1 MGFLLLILRLNERC
15 EFIHCQKQLDE
26 TISGASQNN
35 RDISLTT
42 KGNDFY
48 PVDSRSRNRIRSAI
62 IELANTQRKDQQQ
75 DQAWKTPWAPVKAIT
90 SEPPA
95 QIKSRLEMPKFPVPK
110 HIPRWICCELDP
122 NVVHHW
128 VSQSR
133 VYRVFCALSV
143 MVYWTYSRPVPAL
156 SARHSTHEIPYE
168 YCWSFPGLCSSL
180 PHSWRQLLQVKGQH
194 SLIPFFGRADPSVA
208 YSVLTLLSMRAFAH
222 ERTTKL
228 RSPWPWVS
236 SLLQLSSIPP
246 GAGSRQCPWEP
257 QLLGSAYRWLSS
269 TFCLRS
275 LSWPVHPW
283 SGNNA
288 TGREGCTHTNYL
300 CISFQVKIQD

>member
-1 MGFLLLILRLNERC
+1 M
-15 EFIHCQKQLDE
+15 
-26 TISGASQNN
+26 ISH
-35 RDISLTT
+35 
-42 KGNDFY
+42 

-75 DQAWKTPWAPVKAIT
+75 VWTWKTPWAPEQAIT
-90 SEPPA
+90 SKPPA

-122 NVVHHW
+122 NVVYDC
-128 VSQSR
+128 VSQSGVLR
-133 VYRVFCALSV
+133 IFCALSV
-143 MVYWTYSRPVPAL
+143 MVYWTYPRSVPAL
-156 SARHSTHEIPYE
+156 SARHSTHEILYE
-168 YCWSFPGLCSSL
+168 YCWSFPGVCSSL

-194 SLIPFFGRADPSVA
+194 GPIRLFWRADLSVA
-208 YSVLTLLSMRAFAH
+208 YSVPALLSMRAFAC

-228 RSPWPWVS
+228 RSPWPWVLR
-236 SLLQLSSIPP
+236 LLQLSSIPA
-246 GAGSRQCPWEP
+246 GAGSTQCPWELR
-257 QLLGSAYRWLSS
+257 LLGSAYRWVSL

-288 TGREGCTHTNYL
+288 VLTPSTYASHFRLRYEIRQKG
-300 CISFQVKIQD
+300 SFLRWSTVHVRFRCPGPSDGEVSFSHYQCEKIKLLNLA